1 MLVGKASRLLDRPLE
16 AKARLAQAIINART
30 KPRVILVVIM
40 FREAGEHP
48 REALDRRPARLHV
61 EANPSGAVRVLGLFV
76 EQTAKAGEH
85 EGRFAAA
92 GTADDGDEPS
102 ILNQPIEGEYVTL
115 AAKKERAVGKG
126 KGPQARERSTC
137 GEHAVAGLRSF
148 RPR

>member
-1 MLVGKASRLLDRPLE
+1 
-16 AKARLAQAIINART
+16 
-30 KPRVILVVIM
+30 M
-40 FREAGEHP
+40 FREAGDRP

-61 EANPSGAVRVLGLFV
+61 EANPSGTALVLGLFV

-85 EGRFAAA
+85 ERRFTAA

-126 KGPQARERSTC
+126 KGPQTRERSTC
-137 GEHAVAGLRSF
+137 REYTVVGLRSF